1 MPDIDPA
8 AKEHLELAHRKL
20 DEAGQAR
27 DVGLRSSAVHE
38 AYYAAF
44 HAAMALL
51 ATEESEPRTHR
62 GTVQE
67 VGRRFV
73 ETDRMDEDD
82 ASLLPRLLDMRL
94 ESDYGVT
101 EPVTEEDAVWA
112 VQAAGRYVEAAET
125 LLGI

>member
-1 MPDIDPA
+1 MPDVDPA
-8 AKEHLELAHRKL
+8 VKERLELAHRKL

-27 DVGLRSSAVHE
+27 DVGLHASAVHE

-51 ATEESEPRTHR
+51 STEGSEPRTHR

-67 VGRRFV
+67 VARCFV
-73 ETDRMDEDD
+73 RTDRLAEDD

-94 ESDYGVT
+94 EGDYGVT

-112 VQAAGRYVEAAET
+112 VRAAERYVEAAEA